1 MAVMPG
7 WTPGNQGLE
16 SIESLD
22 RRPYFQP
29 LSNLVVTFGNIQP
42 THDLSQRAAFRL
54 DSIPSAPTFVPSD
67 VQPASPGQSGIRVS
81 AINEWFMHL
90 RRKLHRDRKRCR
102 LSVASNE
109 VYRQVQRRTNEVKA
123 VFHLHQSCI
132 PTLLCDFVKVV
143 FHVL

>member
-1 MAVMPG
+1 MQSQFGSQNVQQTYPFDVLRKVLQRLRQMAVMPG

-54 DSIPSAPTFVPSD
+54 DSIRSTPTFVPSD

-81 AINEWFMHL
+81 AINEWFTHL
-90 RRKLHRDRKRCR
+90 RR
-102 LSVASNE
+102 
-109 VYRQVQRRTNEVKA
+109 
-123 VFHLHQSCI
+123 
-132 PTLLCDFVKVV
+132 
-143 FHVL
+143 